1 MPPAARNKDG
11 LTRALNA
18 LYDRE
23 SVSLRGLEPGQ
34 DEIKIVNG
42 FVIFAFLNEMLAS
55 DEFLVDARSWWNQ
68 HPAFVSLDT
77 CVPSRSTQR
86 VLVNLCARTLWPH
99 QEPSMRRHF
108 IFRQYLE
115 VVLGEEF
122 WRLILIQ
129 HVFGHVMIF

>member
-1 MPPAARNKDG
+1 MPPAARDKDG

-34 DEIKIVNG
+34 DEIEIVNG
-42 FVIFAFLNEMLAS
+42 FVIFAFLNEMLPS
-55 DEFLVDARSWWNQ
+55 DEFLVNARSWWNQ

-86 VLVNLCARTLWPH
+86 VLVNLRA
-99 QEPSMRRHF
+99 
-108 IFRQYLE
+108 
-115 VVLGEEF
+115 
-122 WRLILIQ
+122 
-129 HVFGHVMIF
+129 

>member
-1 MPPAARNKDG
+1 MPPAARYKDG

-18 LYDRE
+18 LYDGE
-23 SVSLRGLEPGQ
+23 SVSLCGLEPGQ
-34 DEIKIVNG
+34 DKIEIVNG

-86 VLVNLCARTLWPH
+86 VLVNLRA
-99 QEPSMRRHF
+99 
-108 IFRQYLE
+108 
-115 VVLGEEF
+115 
-122 WRLILIQ
+122 
-129 HVFGHVMIF
+129 